1 MSSSTPNLSLVIPCY
16 NESKRINLLTDGLR
30 KFCQS
35 WNDTFEVIIVDDG
48 SKDNTLELLK
58 SDPFLNTENRITVLP
73 MPKNGGK
80 GAALKFGINQAK
92 GNYILTLDADM
103 SSSPSELINW
113 LKINPQLFKQ
123 EVVHIG
129 SRVHPNS
136 KIDALTHRKWIG
148 GVFNGFVKALTP
160 LQLNDTQCGFKL
172 YPAQK
177 AKEFF
182 NSLDVLGWAH
192 DVEVLYRFHN
202 ANIPVIEMPLTWKN
216 EDDSK
221 VNVLTDSIKM
231 FFEILKIS
239 IKMKFQQLFIAPF
252 EKGSSLEQ
260 KLSNWS
266 RLIFVLLAF
275 TILFLMPK
283 WSFDFSVTGDEHW
296 HHDYGKAI
304 YAYFFEGDK
313 SILDYKHVE
322 GSKKFEE
329 SGIHYYGGLFDLTVS
344 IANHKLGLWGD
355 YEMGHFINAIVGA
368 IGIVFCGL
376 VAMELGGWFA
386 GLLALLL
393 LFLSPS
399 YLGHCFN
406 NPKDIPFASA
416 SIMATYYLIRFF
428 KQLKSPS
435 ITNTILLSIAIG
447 AALGVRIG
455 GLLFIVYLWFFA
467 ATYWILNKENRSLFN
482 TKLIL
487 RMIAI
492 SIGGYL
498 IGIAC
503 WPYALQNPIGNPLET
518 LGVMSHFF
526 TPISLLF
533 GGETIM
539 NNEVPASYIPTYIGI
554 TAPLVV
560 VFGLFLILPYLLKT
574 FKQEA
579 FYKFIVIFVC
589 FFPWAYATYKG
600 SALYDG
606 WRHFLFIYPPL
617 VVLTAVSWKWLFDT
631 LKGNIK
637 WAVPA
642 IVAVLCL
649 LPIKFM
655 AKNHGFES
663 LYFNEWYGGI
673 NEAYTNYET
682 DYWMNSSKQAF
693 DWVIQNEKIVQR
705 IGQND
710 TIGIRTNCV
719 DPMRYYV
726 KHQFGEDKHIGA
738 GYVRYTNRMNMND
751 WDYGIFYSR
760 FMSKEELETPGIY
773 PPKSAYHVIKVDDV
787 PVMVI
792 IKRDHKKEKQLMAAA
807 EKAMARQKID
817 SAMQLCNQV
826 LAIYSENPKA
836 VAMKSQLLIQ
846 QKQYDLAINLLNE
859 ALLCNQ
865 QNIEY
870 YYFIG
875 MAYLNKG
882 DKANAKR
889 YIGAVA
895 QANPNNAQLQELY
908 QSIQ

>member
-1 MSSSTPNLSLVIPCY
+1 MSLNIPTISLVIPCY
-16 NESKRINLLTDGLR
+16 NESKRLPLLTNGL
-30 KFCQS
+30 QS
-35 WNDTFEVIIVDDG
+35 FLKNWKESCEIIIVDDG
-48 SKDNTLELLK
+48 SKDNTFQLLK
-58 SDPFLNTENRITVLP
+58 SDEFIQSDSRIKVIQ
-73 MPKNGGK
+73 MPQNGGK
-80 GAALKFGINQAK
+80 GAALKFGINTATGK
-92 GNYILTLDADM
+92 YILTLDADM
-103 SSSPSELINW
+103 SSTPNELIEW
-113 LKINPQLFKQ
+113 QKRVPTLFSQ
-123 EVVHIG
+123 ESVFIG
-129 SRVHPNS
+129 SRVHIDS
-136 KIDALTHRKWIG
+136 KIDALQHRKWIG
-148 GVFNGFVKALTP
+148 GIFNGIVKALTP
-160 LQLNDTQCGFKL
+160 LKINDTQCGFKL
-172 YPAQK
+172 YPAEK
-177 AKEFF
+177 AKEIF
-182 NSLDVLGWAH
+182 NALDVLGWAH

-202 ANIPVIEMPLTWKN
+202 AAIPIVEMPLSWKN

-221 VNVLTDSIKM
+221 VNVITDSIKM
-231 FFEILKIS
+231 FLEILKIS
-239 IKMKFQQLFIAPF
+239 SKMKFKQLFLSPF
-252 EKGSSLEQ
+252 EKGLNQDQ
-260 KLSNWS
+260 KMNNWT
-266 RLIFVLLAF
+266 RLLFVLFAAC
-275 TILFLMPK
+275 ILFLMPK

-304 YAYFFEGDK
+304 YAYFFENDQ
-313 SILDYKHVE
+313 SILSYKHVE

-344 IANHKLGLWGD
+344 IANHKLGWWGD
-355 YEMGHFINAIVGA
+355 YEMGHFINSIVGA
-368 IGIVFCGL
+368 VGIIFCGL
-376 VAMELGGWFA
+376 VAMEIGGWFA
-386 GLLALLL
+386 GLLALIF

-428 KQLKSPS
+428 KMLKTPS
-435 ITNTILLSIAIG
+435 LFTSILLAFAIG

-455 GLLFIVYLWFFA
+455 GLLFIIYLWFFA
-467 ATYWILNKENRSLFN
+467 ALYWLMNKEQRNLFN
-482 TKLIL
+482 TKLII
-487 RMIAI
+487 RMILI

-539 NNEVPASYIPTYIGI
+539 NNEVPSSYIPTYIGI
-554 TAPLVV
+554 TAPLFI
-560 VFGLFLILPYLLKT
+560 VFSLFLLIPFLIKT
-574 FKQEA
+574 SKQDT
-579 FYKFIVIFVC
+579 FFKFIVLFVC
-589 FFPWAYATYKG
+589 IFPWAYATYKG

-617 VVLTAVSWKWLFDT
+617 VVLCALAWNWLYQT
-631 LKGNIK
+631 LKGNLK
-637 WAVPA
+637 WFVP
-642 IVAVLCL
+642 VLVTVL
-649 LPIKFM
+649 TLFPIKFM

-673 NEAYTNYET
+673 NAAYTNYET
-682 DYWMNSSKQAF
+682 DYWMNGSKQAY
-693 DWVIQNEKIVQR
+693 DWIISNENITQR
-705 IGQND
+705 IANND

-719 DPMRYYV
+719 DPVRYYV
-726 KHQFGEDKHIGA
+726 KHQFGDDKHIGA

-773 PPKSAYHVIKVDDV
+773 PPKSAYHTIKVDDV
-787 PVMVI
+787 PIMVI
-792 IKRDHKKEKQLMAAA
+792 IKRDHKKEAKLLAVAQRQLA
-807 EKAMARQKID
+807 QQHID
-817 SAMQLCNQV
+817 SALTTCNQV

-836 VAMKSQLLIQ
+836 ISLKAQLLVQ
-846 QKQYDLAINLLNE
+846 MKQYDAAITLLND
-859 ALLCNQ
+859 ALFCNS

-889 YIGAVA
+889 YIGAVL
-895 QANPNNAQLQELY
+895 QANPNNPQLQELY